1 MLNAKSQLGTTDRQV
16 KGTDRGVLLAKD
28 GHQEVADVALELGK
42 YCIDEPVKSPLIF
55 GGKKKCLVCPI
66 NPISVWSCHLWHCQT
81 INTL

>member
-55 GGKKKCLVCPI
+55 GGKKKMLGMPNQSHFCVVLSLVALSD
-66 NPISVWSCHLWHCQT
+66 N
-81 INTL
+81 